1 MKYAKM
7 LGLAV
12 VAAAALTAFAGAGT
26 ASAGTVLC
34 STSPA
39 TPAACPEANMY
50 KTGQKIKATLKIG
63 TIARLKAGFGNVECK
78 ESEVAGKTSNTGSG
92 TETVEGPIETLT
104 FTTCGTGK
112 VTVEKPGKLVV
123 ASTTTAP
130 SETMGGNLNAI
141 GFKVKVEQSGVTCV
155 YAGNITSKLMLY
167 ASGEAGT
174 EENMALVSAEEAEV
188 PLEAGSE
195 FLCGGAGK
203 WKAEYTVSEPAPLFV
218 TSS

>member
-34 STSPA
+34 STNPA
-39 TPAACPEANMY
+39 TPGACPEANMY
-50 KTGQKIKATLKIG
+50 KTGQKIKATLKAG

-78 ESEVAGKTSNTGSG
+78 RSEVAGKTSNTGSG
-92 TETVEGPIETLT
+92 TESVEGPIETLT
-104 FTTCGTGK
+104 FGECNAV
-112 VTVEKPGKLVV
+112 VTVEKNGRLVV

-141 GFKVKVEQSGVTCV
+141 GFKVKVEQAGVTCT
-155 YAGNITSKLMLY
+155 YAGSITSKLMLY

-174 EENMALVSAEEAEV
+174 EENMALVKAEEAEV
-188 PLEAGSE
+188 PLEPGSE

-203 WKAEYTVSEPAPLFV
+203 WKAEYTVTEPASLFV